1 MLSESGAGALTALHR
16 SQELKALHKAG
27 ACNKFLEMWISSNG
41 ALGVGGDLS
50 TPLLRWQTLV
60 EKLASHDY
68 EDRIRRAILHRHTPD
83 RQVPQGEMQE
93 SDQEQPGPG
102 ADESV
107 RRVAGGGA
115 DDVIDAE
122 AAADEDAV
130 VERMSVLSAQVAELS
145 AAVTLLAAAV
155 GGSGG
160 GGFGGHGGGAGGE
173 LAGVARRGLGGGLPG
188 ASCVLACASH
198 AGVRNAHA
206 RTCPYTCNMLACILA
221 STHVVTHSCMH
232 VCIHSG
238 AGGADEESATDHM
251 RVETEHGDSDMSQ
264 ASQDM
269 SMMRYVRVGVCVCF
283 DILVHTHTH
292 TQASQDMSMMR

>member
-1 MLSESGAGALTALHR
+1 MSESGAGALTALHR

-83 RQVPQGEMQE
+83 RQVPQGDMQE
-93 SDQEQPGPG
+93 SDQGQPGPG
-102 ADESV
+102 AGESV

-130 VERMSVLSAQVAELS
+130 VERMSVLSAQVADLS

-155 GGSGG
+155 GGSGS
-160 GGFGGHGGGAGGE
+160 GGFGGHGGGAGEE
-173 LAGVARRGLGGGLPG
+173 LAGVARRGLGEGLPG
-188 ASCVLACASH
+188 ASCVVRACMRVACVDAKCACTNIPIHMQHVCVHSCINTCSH
-198 AGVRNAHA
+198 AFMHA
-206 RTCPYTCNMLACILA
+206 C
-221 STHVVTHSCMH
+221 
-232 VCIHSG
+232 
-238 AGGADEESATDHM
+238 
-251 RVETEHGDSDMSQ
+251 
-264 ASQDM
+264 
-269 SMMRYVRVGVCVCF
+269 
-283 DILVHTHTH
+283 VHTF
-292 TQASQDMSMMR
+292 RRGRGR